1 MAAGVL
7 RPYLVVC
14 KVVADCG
21 AVSVLRHIEG
31 STCRHHN
38 ANTLFKQV
46 LAKHTPQLMDS
57 GIHDELL
64 NFVNLRKAGG
74 RAPTDFLKIY
84 ATSSKMS
91 LHQAHF

>member
-1 MAAGVL
+1 MFAG
-7 RPYLVVC
+7 
-14 KVVADCG
+14 CG
-21 AVSVLRHIEG
+21 AVGVLRHIEG

-46 LAKHTPQLMDS
+46 LAEHTPQLMDG

-64 NFVNLRKAGG
+64 NFVNWRKAEG

-84 ATSSKMS
+84 AISSKMN